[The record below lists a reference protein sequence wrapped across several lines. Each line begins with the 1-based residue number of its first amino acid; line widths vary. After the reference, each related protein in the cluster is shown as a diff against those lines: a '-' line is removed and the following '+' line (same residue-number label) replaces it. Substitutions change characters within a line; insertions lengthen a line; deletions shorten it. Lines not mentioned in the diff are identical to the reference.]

1 MNLKESYIKT
11 YVREANL
18 RLYYIIFSWLLC
30 LCTCYLKSSQIIYLI
45 IKPTFQKQKVDNK
58 LKKTATFGGH
68 RLAQSL
74 PYHKN
79 GTGYLLEMDL
89 KNENPKRD
97 YIGHKIQVSKDSDNC
112 LDLLHNGTAFQHSA
126 PEINKPNHL
135 SMPDLSS
142 LNGDYLRYDFI
153 YTNVSEAFLATLE
166 AVITFSIAFTLPIF
180 VYHLWCFLMPSR
192 YHRERINF
200 NKGMCKSLVYIL
212 FFLWLITQLLLPQ
225 ICQFL
230 HLFAVDRGKL
240 QITNQARIA
249 PYLTWVS
256 STVIR
261 LLLASGTPVC
271 IYLCLKYGIFKLN
284 FLIKNR
290 RITTYILI
298 SLAAIL
304 SPPDFWS
311 QLSLSFC
318 LFIFFESVIWLY
330 LHNIR
335 KGRSLLI
342 AKQA

>member
-1 MNLKESYIKT
+1 MNFNESYIKT

-45 IKPTFQKQKVDNK
+45 IKPTFQKVDNK
-58 LKKTATFGGH
+58 LKKSTTVH
-68 RLAQSL
+68 RQVKSL
-74 PYHKN
+74 PHCKN
-79 GTGYLLEMDL
+79 GTAYPLEIDL
-89 KNENPKRD
+89 KNENPKQD
-97 YIGHKIQVSKDSDNC
+97 YISHKTQLSKGSDNC
-112 LDLLHNGTAFQHSA
+112 LDSLHNGTAVEHSA
-126 PEINKPNHL
+126 PEINNSNNL

-142 LNGDYLRYDFI
+142 GSGDYLKYDFI
-153 YTNVSEAFLATLE
+153 YTNVSEAFFATLE
-166 AVITFSIAFTLPIF
+166 AVITFSIAFSLPI
-180 VYHLWCFLMPSR
+180 VLYHLWCFLMPSR

-200 NKGMCKSLVYIL
+200 NKGMWQSLVYML

-256 STVIR
+256 STVLR

-271 IYLCLKYGIFKLN
+271 IYLCLKYGIFKLK

-290 RITTYILI
+290 RITTYLLI

-304 SPPDFWS
+304 SPPDLWS
-311 QLSLSFC
+311 QISLSLC

-330 LHNIR
+330 LYNIR
-335 KGRSLLI
+335 KDTTP
-342 AKQA
+342 